1 MSIGLTASQAGYSS
15 DPDVPTQRPWTV
27 WRVALAV
34 FLGNL
39 MTGLL
44 AAIIIAFVKG

>member
-1 MSIGLTASQAGYSS
+1 MSIGLTTSKDNYTS
-15 DPDVPTQRPWTV
+15 DPDVPAQRPWTV

-39 MTGLL
+39 MTGIL
-44 AAIIIAFVKG
+44 AAIIIAIVRG